1 MRHRQVSRQGQ
12 GDLLVL
18 PPGDD
23 DDGDENVDAI
33 LGDGD
38 DDTQQICKPKMHLR
52 YKVDFSLEG
61 NISGRCPNKG

>member
-18 PPGDD
+18 PPDDD

-38 DDTQQICKPKMHLR
+38 DDTQQICKPTMHLR
-52 YKVDFSLEG
+52 YKEDFSLAG
-61 NISGRCPNKG
+61 NIFWKVSK